1 MRPLAHRNIDA
12 VNTLAAD
19 RMIETRLH
27 GVVVVEHTVD
37 AAIAIKADAEVR
49 TNRSGVA
56 RNAAS
61 IINDSALDNRL
72 LNTRR
77 LGPYPA
83 LHCELLEEVGGFD
96 RTHLELSRESI
107 GLHTVKIECLTAVWI
122 LKLERIGG
130 RCKASYHFRAVKD
143 EVAVCIVAFALFE
156 AEHILEL
163 HAASHRRR
171 LEIGRR
177 CRHPA
182 LRL

>member
-1 MRPLAHRNIDA
+1 
-12 VNTLAAD
+12 
-19 RMIETRLH
+19 MIEARLH

-37 AAIAIKADAEVR
+37 AAIAIKADTEVR

-61 IINDSALDNRL
+61 IVNDSTLNNRL
-72 LNTRR
+72 LNASL

-83 LHCELLEEVGGFD
+83 LHRKLLEEVGRFN

-107 GLHTVKIECLTAVWI
+107 GLLAVKIERLTAVWI

-130 RCKASYHFRAVKD
+130 RGKASYHFRAVKD
-143 EVAVCIVAFALFE
+143 EVAVSIVAFALFE

-177 CRHPA
+177 
-182 LRL
+182 